1 MQSIKSII
9 ALTAISFLLAPGSSL
24 ASQDSESK
32 SSPKS
37 KDDEYNE
44 IVIDLSN
51 IPEKDIK
58 AISTY
63 SDGLMSTKQEKDENG
78 EYYLLSKDS
87 QLKLFGDII
96 KLPKWLSV
104 DLDYASNTAIWDY
117 DSWYAQQIVGSVQVN
132 LKESKSTELSRW
144 TLNASVGSAAGD
156 SIAPFILGDTPAFIL
171 PQQIYGFGNI
181 VRLYDVSVERNSHQ
195 SILFPSI
202 KVGKFNAYDDFASN
216 YFYCSYMNLAFC
228 GQVNSPMFAS
238 KAPFAPVNN
247 FGLVAGWEPSETF
260 EFKYGLYQLNTNSWS
275 TSSNGFDFD
284 IGSDF
289 SQGVQNFAQ
298 IDYTFKKYKPKS
310 IKSIALNKKLGID
323 VDERI
328 LVDNE
333 LPDSKLQI
341 GGWIGSGQASSELYT
356 NQNYTSCS
364 SAYCKLNGSAQS
376 LNSASGIYAMANTE
390 FDLFN
395 IFHDG
400 VAWANIGLAMD
411 SRVET
416 TNSNMDGGPSSF
428 ALGLIGKG
436 LVRQRPFDELVLGF
450 SRVFWDQR
458 SSESSFKRSSQN
470 ILELGYRLMLNK
482 NLIIQPGLQYI
493 AQNSLDQKNPSS
505 QGVLIGGLQL
515 EIKF

>member
-1 MQSIKSII
+1 MQNIKSII
-9 ALTAISFLLAPGSSL
+9 ALTVAGFLLAPGSSL
-24 ASQDSESK
+24 ANQNAQSK
-32 SSPKS
+32 SAPYS
-37 KDDEYNE
+37 KDVEYRE
-44 IVIDLSN
+44 DVINLGNSS
-51 IPEKDIK
+51 EHGIK
-58 AISTY
+58 AIST
-63 SDGLMSTKQEKDENG
+63 SGGGLMSIKLEQDEDG
-78 EYYLLSKDS
+78 GYYLLSKNS
-87 QLKLFGDII
+87 QLKLLGDTI

-104 DLDYASNTAIWDY
+104 DLDYTSNTAVWDF
-117 DSWYAQQIVGSVQVN
+117 DSWYAQQIVASAQIN

-144 TLNASVGSAAGD
+144 TFNASVGSAAGD
-156 SIAPFILGDTPAFIL
+156 SIAPFILGDTTPFIL

-181 VRLYDVSVERNSHQ
+181 VRLYDISLARNSDQ
-195 SILFPSI
+195 STLFPSI

-228 GQVNSPMFAS
+228 GQINSPMFAS

-247 FGLVAGWEPSETF
+247 FGLVANWEPSETF
-260 EFKYGLYQLNTNSWS
+260 EFKYGLYQLNTNSWN
-275 TSSNGFDFD
+275 TNSNGFDFD

-289 SQGVQNFAQ
+289 SQGVQSFAQ
-298 IDYTFKKYKPKS
+298 IDYTFKKHKPKS
-310 IKSIALNKKLGID
+310 IKSNALSKKLGID
-323 VDERI
+323 IDERI

-341 GGWIGSGQASSELYT
+341 GGWIGSGQANNKLYS
-356 NQNYTSCS
+356 NQNYISCS
-364 SAYCKLNGSAQS
+364 SAYCKLSGSTQS

-390 FDLFN
+390 FNLFN

-400 VAWANIGLAMD
+400 VAWANIGLALD
-411 SRVET
+411 PRVET
-416 TNSNMDGGPSSF
+416 TNSNTDGGPSSF

-458 SSESSFKRSSQN
+458 SSENDFKRSSQN
-470 ILELGYRLMLNK
+470 IVEFGYRLMLNK

-493 AQNSLDQKNPSS
+493 IQDSLDQKNASS

-515 EIKF
+515 EFKF